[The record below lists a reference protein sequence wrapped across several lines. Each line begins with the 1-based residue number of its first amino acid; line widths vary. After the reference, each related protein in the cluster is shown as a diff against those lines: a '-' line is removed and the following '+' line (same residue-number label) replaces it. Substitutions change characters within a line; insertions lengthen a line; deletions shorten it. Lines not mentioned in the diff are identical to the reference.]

1 MDILIAFIAGA
12 AALAGW
18 QIYRVKKKGMTLK
31 EAARVVISAG
41 GGPGSGELPK

>member
-1 MDILIAFIAGA
+1 MDILIAFVAGA

-18 QIYRVKKKGMTLK
+18 QIYRAMKAGATFK
-31 EAARVVISAG
+31 EAARAVIQSG